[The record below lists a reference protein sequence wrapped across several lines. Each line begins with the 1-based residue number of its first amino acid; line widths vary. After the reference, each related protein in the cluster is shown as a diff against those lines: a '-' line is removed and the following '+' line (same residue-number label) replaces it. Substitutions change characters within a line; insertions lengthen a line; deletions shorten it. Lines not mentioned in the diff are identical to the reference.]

1 MIDSVLLVRPYAA
14 EKKQYPLG
22 LIYVGTALKKKGYD
36 AKIIDLQVDPD
47 QEEAIIGILR
57 QNPSMMLGI
66 SALAP
71 HYHWVKVFTER
82 VKSIFPDR
90 PIVIGGHIAI
100 CRELLIKHTSVD
112 YVCVGEGEEMLPE
125 LIQALNQSTPLQD
138 VAGLAFRNADGT
150 MVKTAHRP
158 QIKEITIPDFDLI
171 DMDQYILHPDEDAFF
186 KRSAAYRK
194 QAKPDD
200 KLGVIMFS
208 RGCIGHCGFCY
219 RHHPGFRQMSVET
232 SWDQVMLMYRKYGI
246 RYFRID
252 DELFTN
258 DPEWVKDMCAKF
270 RDSKER
276 FLFRITG
283 LRVDTVDDERLAM
296 LKDAGCIAINYGIE
310 SCSNAT
316 LKTMMKQVTVEQNV
330 QAIQKTLAHGM
341 ATMAYIIWGY
351 QGENKRTLMETID
364 NLLYLGLPVDLVSIF
379 YLVALP
385 GTTVY
390 ANALRSGKIQDED
403 AYLDSLDILME
414 KIGSFEKRYLIN
426 YSDLSLKELQ
436 KYKEMLTLLLKLQT
450 KFGRGNWVVKIAKAV
465 IVAMPAALFLPL
477 FHGITKLRIWL
488 LGLTKR
494 KKRTTGMQPQVK
506 QPKPLSVLCLS
517 FRTPPAVRPQAI
529 LLGKMVPEWLRQG
542 IRPAIVSYD
551 NNGDWDI
558 DVPIKKIPPLRFGRI
573 LGHLP
578 FLREFF
584 EYLHYRKVCRSIL
597 PFIQEH
603 KPDVIFSFANPQ
615 ISNVVGAMLHRMTG
629 IPYVSHFSDP
639 WYDNPLEKKTFF
651 QRIRVRWLE
660 RFVVEHSDRI
670 IMVNQTLR
678 DLVMKKYPKTWGDKT
693 VIIPHCYDPADYPTE
708 PKKQNEAFTIRYIGA
723 FYRKRN
729 PEPLFR
735 AITDLQKRPEI
746 RDRGFLLEL
755 VGADLDYSG
764 YSTDSLAADLKRYGL
779 ENIVKVTPTVSYPES
794 LELMRSAD
802 CLIVIDADIPGSPF
816 LPCKPIDYA
825 GSGTPI
831 VGITPID
838 SPTSK
843 FLRNLGYKAFD
854 YAHLDGFTGHLA
866 GMIGGRNLPRPNTR
880 FLEQYQVK
888 QTSAKLISVL
898 RQTAEKPKTK

>member
-22 LIYVGTALKKKGYD
+22 LIYVGTALKQKGYG
-36 AKIIDLQVDPD
+36 AKIVDLQVDPD
-47 QEEAIIGILR
+47 QEESIIETLR
-57 QNPSMMLGI
+57 QNPNMMLGI

-71 HYHWVKVFTER
+71 HYHWVKVFTKR
-82 VKSIFPDR
+82 VKTIFPDR

-100 CRELLIKHTSVD
+100 CRELLIKNTSVD

-125 LIQALNQSTPLQD
+125 LIQALNQNTPLQD

-150 MVKTAHRP
+150 MTKTAHRP

-219 RHHPGFRQMSVET
+219 RHHPGFRQMTVET
-232 SWDQVMLMYRKYGI
+232 SWEQVMLMYRKYGI

-258 DPEWVKDMCAKF
+258 DPEWVRAMCAKF
-270 RDSKER
+270 KEAKEG

-283 LRVDTVDDERLAM
+283 LRVDTVDDERLDM

-310 SCSNAT
+310 SCSDTT

-330 QAIQKTLAHGM
+330 QTIRKTLAHGM

-351 QGENKRTLMETID
+351 QGENKKTLLETID
-364 NLLYLGLPVDLVSIF
+364 TLLALNLPVDLVSIF

-390 ANALRSGKIQDED
+390 AHALRSGKIKDED

-436 KYKEMLTLLLKLQT
+436 KYKEMLTLLLKLQAR
-450 KFGRGNWVVKIAKAV
+450 FGKGSPIVKITKTA
-465 IVAMPAALFLPL
+465 IVHMPAGMFLSL
-477 FHGITKLRIWL
+477 FHGLTKLRSL
-488 LGLTKR
+488 LMGKTKPT
-494 KKRTTGMQPQVK
+494 KQTASGPKNTG
-506 QPKPLSVLCLS
+506 KPLTVLCLS

-529 LLGKMVPEWLRQG
+529 LLGKMVPEWIRQG
-542 IRPAIVSYD
+542 IKPIIVSYD
-551 NNGDWDI
+551 NNGKWDI
-558 DVPIKKIPPLRFGRI
+558 GAPVHTIPPFRLGRI
-573 LGHLP
+573 TSHLP
-578 FLREFF
+578 VLRELL
-584 EYLHYRKVCRSIL
+584 EYLHYRKICRSLL
-597 PFIQEH
+597 PLTKEYG
-603 KPDVIFSFANPQ
+603 PDVIFSFANPQ
-615 ISNVVGAMLHRMTG
+615 ISNVVGAMLQRMTG
-629 IPYVSHFSDP
+629 IPNVSHFSDP

-660 RFVVEHSDRI
+660 RYVVEHSDRI
-670 IMVNQTLR
+670 ILVNQTLR
-678 DLVMKKYPKTWGDKT
+678 DLVMKKYPKAWGEKT
-693 VIIPHCYDPADYPTE
+693 AIIPHCYDPADYPQE
-708 PKKQNEAFTIRYIGA
+708 PKKQNDVFTLRYIGA
-723 FYRKRN
+723 FYKKRN

-735 AITDLQKRPEI
+735 AIADLQKRPEV
-746 RDRGFLLEL
+746 RNRGFLLEL

-764 YSTDSLAADLKRYGL
+764 YSTESLAADLKKFGL
-779 ENIVKVTPTVSYPES
+779 ENTVKVTPSVSYPKS
-794 LELMRSAD
+794 LEMMRSAD

-831 VGITPID
+831 VGITPLD
-838 SPTSK
+838 SPTSI

-854 YAHLDGFTGHLA
+854 YSHLDGFTEHLA
-866 GMIGGRNLPRPNTR
+866 GMIGGRNLPRPNDR

-888 QTSAKLISVL
+888 QTTAKFISVL
-898 RQTAEKPKTK
+898 RQTAEHPKTK